1 MPPAD
6 RTGPPEKDPAAF
18 RTIREVS
25 EQLGVPQHVLRFWE
39 TRFPELKPLQRG
51 GNRRYYRPADV
62 AFAAALHKLLHQD
75 GYTVKG
81 VRKLITDHGA
91 GNLVA
96 IANGDPVPVRG
107 RPAAAA
113 EAAAPEAA
121 APEAAAPASPQVEVV
136 QIAPLPVQAARP
148 ATANVMLEELL
159 RLRESL
165 AAALAA

>member
-1 MPPAD
+1 MAPPPPNEPPA
-6 RTGPPEKDPAAF
+6 KDPAAF

-51 GNRRYYRPADV
+51 GNRRYYRPGDV

-81 VRKLITDHGA
+81 VRKLISDHGA

-96 IANGDPVPVRG
+96 IANGGAAPVRAA
-107 RPAAAA
+107 RTAEPQPAAPAQPAPAEAAPVSQPVAAPESAPQAAAA
-113 EAAAPEAA
+113 PD
-121 APEAAAPASPQVEVV
+121 PALLDE
-136 QIAPLPVQAARP
+136 LR
-148 ATANVMLEELL
+148 LL
-159 RLRESL
+159 RNRL

>member
-1 MPPAD
+1 MPPTD
-6 RTGPPEKDPAAF
+6 RTGSPDKDPAAF

-25 EQLGVPQHVLRFWE
+25 EQLAVPQHVLRFWE

-81 VRKLITDHGA
+81 VRKLITDNGA

-96 IANGDPVPVRG
+96 IATGAPVPVRG
-107 RPAAAA
+107 RAAAAA
-113 EAAAPEAA
+113 EAAAPVAA
-121 APEAAAPASPQVEVV
+121 APTPTPADVVALASAQPAANTGHTPRAV
-136 QIAPLPVQAARP
+136 
-148 ATANVMLEELL
+148 LEELQ
-159 RLRESL
+159 RLREGL